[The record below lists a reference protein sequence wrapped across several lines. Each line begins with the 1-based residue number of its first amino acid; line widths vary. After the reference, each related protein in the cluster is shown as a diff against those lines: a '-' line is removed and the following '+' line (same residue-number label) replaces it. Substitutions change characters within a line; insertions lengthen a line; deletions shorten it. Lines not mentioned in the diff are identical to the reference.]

1 MFKANNKDT
10 RTMANLQIPL
20 NIYDETLLQNYQLVD

>member
-10 RTMANLQIPL
+10 RTMNPFHGTAQNITTGAEIPG
-20 NIYDETLLQNYQLVD
+20 NITN